1 MIRDATIHLLKPLLD
16 TEYHCDFCA
25 QVIKP
30 GDHAFES
37 DKKPPV
43 HICLPCLRQASELKD
58 AS

>member
-1 MIRDATIHLLKPLLD
+1 MIHLLKPLPD

-30 GDHAFES
+30 GDHALES

-43 HICLPCLRQASELKD
+43 HICLSCLRQASELKE